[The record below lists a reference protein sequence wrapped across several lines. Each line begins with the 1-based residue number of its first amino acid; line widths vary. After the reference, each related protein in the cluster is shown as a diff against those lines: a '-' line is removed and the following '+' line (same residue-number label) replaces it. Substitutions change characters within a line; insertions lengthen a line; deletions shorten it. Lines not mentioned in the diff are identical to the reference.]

1 MKRKVKQWWSTID
14 LMKRKV
20 KQWWSTIDLM
30 KRKVKPVV
38 VNHRS
43 NEKKGY

>member
-1 MKRKVKQWWSTID
+1 MKRKVKQWWSTIN

-20 KQWWSTIDLM
+20 KQLWSTIDLM
-30 KRKVKPVV
+30 KKGETVV

-43 NEKKGY
+43 NEKKG

>member
-1 MKRKVKQWWSTID
+1 MKRKVKQWRSTIDLMKKKVKQWWSTID

-20 KQWWSTIDLM
+20 KT
-30 KRKVKPVV
+30 VV

-43 NEKKGY
+43 NENKG